1 MSETSINS
9 ISSVLPI
16 QMPAQMD
23 VPSTPKLDAPGQAQA
38 KSAAQ
43 VQAEALAEAEALAAP
58 KPGAPAEP
66 KPARVDEKSTLPVS
80 NGSNVTIHFRV
91 DDETKE
97 LTVFVVDQR
106 SKRVLRS
113 IPAGELNKL
122 QAGDLLKLTA

>member
-9 ISSVLPI
+9 ISNVLPA
-16 QMPAQMD
+16 QAPAQLEAI
-23 VPSTPKLDAPGQAQA
+23 STPKPGAPVQASPA
-38 KSAAQ
+38 TQ
-43 VQAEALAEAEALAAP
+43 VQAEALGETLAVP

-66 KPARVDEKSTLPVS
+66 KPTKVDEKSALPVS
-80 NGSNVTIHFRV
+80 NGSNITIHFRV

-97 LTVFVVDQR
+97 LTVFVVDQK

-113 IPAGELNKL
+113 IPAGELKKL

>member
-9 ISSVLPI
+9 ISSVLPL
-16 QMPAQMD
+16 QAPAQLEA
-23 VPSTPKLDAPGQAQA
+23 VSTPKPGAPAQA
-38 KSAAQ
+38 RPATQ
-43 VQAEALAEAEALAAP
+43 VQAEVLAEASPAP

-66 KPARVDEKSTLPVS
+66 KHARVDEKSNLPVS

-97 LTVFVVDQR
+97 LTVFLVDQK

-113 IPAGELNKL
+113 IPASELHKL
-122 QAGDLLKLTA
+122 KAGDLLKLAA